1 MVLLHFKIG
10 EKNQFI
16 IDLPSSTQITDV
28 IKQGI
33 TVNNLRCKI
42 DSLCMCIEELLKHGP
57 LKTEETR
64 GLKETEHLE
73 EENLEEKYRSKK
85 TPMPPK
91 VGTKFNEDK
100 TNQRTGWIL
109 EDDITS
115 KAMQAVTD
123 AKEYISYLRAE
134 KRKVTSVEELNNHI
148 QLMYG
153 AVMIC
158 YPAYHGLGDWEPC
171 KVIFEDKTDIL
182 RKDEPNQDYFQ
193 FESTC
198 IWYAGKELERPK
210 LLSDYIGKNEKTK
223 IIVKFTRK
231 GSGAPVR
238 EPLIDK
244 ETHSKMLSY
253 YYKKQEEQK
262 KLEGESEDSYLDSQW
277 ADPKGMQ
284 KQLYMKGDISW
295 KFK

>member
-134 KRKVTSVEELNNHI
+134 KRKITSVEELNNHI

>member
-1 MVLLHFKIG
+1 
-10 EKNQFI
+10 
-16 IDLPSSTQITDV
+16 
-28 IKQGI
+28 
-33 TVNNLRCKI
+33 
-42 DSLCMCIEELLKHGP
+42 MCIEELLKHGP

>member
-134 KRKVTSVEELNNHI
+134 NRKVTSVEELNNHI

-223 IIVKFTRK
+223 IIVKFTKK

>member
-134 KRKVTSVEELNNHI
+134 KRKITSVEELNNHI

-223 IIVKFTRK
+223 IIVKFTKK

>member
-284 KQLYMKGDISW
+284 KQL
-295 KFK
+295 